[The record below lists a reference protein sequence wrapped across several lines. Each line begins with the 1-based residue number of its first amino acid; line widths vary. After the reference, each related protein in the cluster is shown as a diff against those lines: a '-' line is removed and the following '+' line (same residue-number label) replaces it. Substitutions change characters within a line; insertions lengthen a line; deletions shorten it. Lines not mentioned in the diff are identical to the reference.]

1 MMKTPPRVPD
11 LLLEKLALGELDP
24 AQADQVRRRLAAEPD
39 GEQRLA
45 ALTESNREILAA
57 YPARKTAASIDAR
70 LARAQRPRRSLINL
84 PALATAT
91 AALLVVIVWLAG
103 PFRTTPPDTP
113 VEPGIPTERIKGDP
127 QVIVH
132 LKKGGSIRQIFAGDA
147 LTAGDTLQLSYLAGG
162 AKYGVIFSVDG
173 RGTVTLHFP
182 AHPDDPTELAE
193 GAAHPLPFSYE
204 LDDAPDFERFIFIT
218 ADEPLDVRQV
228 LAWGEELGADR
239 TKELALPENMQSFEL
254 TIDKIDEAKGNNQ

>member
-1 MMKTPPRVPD
+1 MKTPPRVPD

-24 AQADQVRRRLAAEPD
+24 AQADQVRRRLAAEPA
-39 GEQRLA
+39 GERRLA
-45 ALTESNREILAA
+45 ALTASNREILAA
-57 YPARKTAASIDAR
+57 YPARKTAASIDQR
-70 LARAQRPRRSLINL
+70 LAETRRPRRSWIPL
-84 PALATAT
+84 PALATAA
-91 AALLVVIVWLAG
+91 AALLVVVVWLAG
-103 PFRTTPPDTP
+103 PFRTAPPAEP
-113 VEPGIPTERIKGDP
+113 VQPGIPTERIKGDP
-127 QVIVH
+127 QVIIH
-132 LKKGGSIRQIFAGDA
+132 LKRADSIRQIFAGDA
-147 LTAGDTLQLSYLAGG
+147 LSAGDTLQLSYLAGG

-204 LDDAPDFERFIFIT
+204 LDDAPDFERFLFIT

-239 TKELALPENMQSFEL
+239 LKEPALPANLQSFEL
-254 TIDKIDEAKGNNQ
+254 TIDKLDGAKGSNR